1 MIKKLAKSIREYKK
15 ESILTPIFVSLEVVM
30 EVIIPLLMANL
41 IDKGMYDGNMNEVLK
56 IGLELV
62 GAAMLSLIFGVLSG
76 SVAAKASAGFAK
88 NLRKD
93 LYYKVQDFSFSNIDK
108 FSTASIIT
116 RLTTDVTYVQMA
128 FQMIIR
134 IAVRTPLMLVFSLI
148 MAFGINKELSLIF
161 LILIPIVG
169 VVLGLIS
176 TKVYPIFDRVF
187 KKYDNLN
194 EIVEENV
201 SSIRVV
207 KSYVLEEKEKEK
219 FEKTSNEIYKDF
231 TKAEKIMAL
240 NSPVMQFAIYSALIL
255 ISWFGAK
262 IIVSSHMTALT
273 TGELTSLLTYSIQIL
288 SSLMMLTMILVM
300 CTMSKASAQRIVEI
314 LDEKPDL
321 NNKKNQIEEV
331 KNGDIEFKNVGFSYV
346 GKKNKEVLKNINLK
360 IKSGETVGI
369 IGGTGDGKSSLI
381 NLIPRLYDVSEGKV
395 LVGGVNVK
403 DYDLKALRD
412 QVANV
417 LQKNVLFSGT
427 IKENIRWGDEN
438 ASDEEVERVCKLAQ
452 ADEFIQGFDKKY
464 DTYIEQGGTNV
475 SGGQKQRLCIARAL
489 LKKPKILILDDSTSA
504 VDTKTDSLIRK
515 AFREEIPNTTKII
528 IAQRISS
535 VQDADKI
542 VVMDNG
548 KIDAIGTHEEL
559 LKSNKIYREVYESQ
573 TKMTEEIP
581 E

>member
-148 MAFGINKELSLIF
+148 MASGINKELSLIF

-169 VVLGLIS
+169 GVLGLIS

-262 IIVSSHMTALT
+262 IIVNSHMTALT

-321 NNKKNQIEEV
+321 NNKKNPIEEV